1 MKVMAAIIA
10 GGRSRRMGGEEKAF
24 LMLGGRSILAHV
36 IDRIRYQVDG
46 LVINSNGDPRRFA
59 DFKLAVVPDRVSTLA
74 TPLAGLHASLAHAKT
89 AHADCLL
96 TVPSDTPFLPEN
108 LVLRLTQLK
117 HAAIARSGG
126 QDHYL
131 IGVWPVALLDDLET
145 AIGIEQMFRVKD
157 WAARCRARYAE
168 WPVLPFDP
176 FLNVNRPEDLATAE
190 AIINA

>member
-1 MKVMAAIIA
+1 MKVVAAIIA

-24 LMLGGRSILAHV
+24 LMLGGRPILAHV
-36 IDRIRYQVDG
+36 IDRIRYQVDD
-46 LVINSNGDPRRFA
+46 LIINSNGDPRRFA
-59 DFKLAVVPDRVSTLA
+59 DFKLGVVPDRVSTLA
-74 TPLAGLHASLAHAKT
+74 TPLAGLHAGLGHAK
-89 AHADCLL
+89 AANADWLL

-117 HAAIARSGG
+117 QAVIARSGG

-131 IGVWPVALLDDLET
+131 IGLWPVALLMDLEA

-157 WAARCRARYAE
+157 WATRCRARHVE
-168 WPVLPFDP
+168 WSTLPFDP
-176 FLNVNRPEDLATAE
+176 FLNVNRPEDLAAAE